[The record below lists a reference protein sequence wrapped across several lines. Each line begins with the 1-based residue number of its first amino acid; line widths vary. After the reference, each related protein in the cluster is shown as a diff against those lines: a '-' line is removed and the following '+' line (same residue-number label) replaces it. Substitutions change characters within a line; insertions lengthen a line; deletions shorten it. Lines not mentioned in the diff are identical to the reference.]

1 MNIPHTAEIGITVAL
16 RSGTDVTVPSALL
29 TLWCVL
35 PLPGGG
41 VTTVSV
47 VVVAEKRYE
56 SKSIGKFVPVHA
68 MNAY

>member
-16 RSGTDVTVPSALL
+16 RSGTDVTVPSAVL

-35 PLPGGG
+35 PLPGGS

-47 VVVAEKRYE
+47 VVVAEKKILR
-56 SKSIGKFVPVHA
+56 
-68 MNAY
+68 